1 MGRLYHPYPPLA
13 PEWQLCPAESTL
25 VHVSWTAPG
34 GHKQPVDSTSQSGR
48 RGHPGLDRGTVR
60 LAEQHGGGQIQGAMS
75 LADRSRRVMVQGN
88 HQRWLESSDVIPTF
102 PSLVWKLQVEANIR
116 DGLREKI
123 LATIAEIRA
132 GLPPLAPG
140 DGWQSGQALHKR
152 EASLPIPS
160 G

>member
-1 MGRLYHPYPPLA
+1 M
-13 PEWQLCPAESTL
+13 
-25 VHVSWTAPG
+25 
-34 GHKQPVDSTSQSGR
+34 
-48 RGHPGLDRGTVR
+48 
-60 LAEQHGGGQIQGAMS
+60 
-75 LADRSRRVMVQGN
+75 
-88 HQRWLESSDVIPTF
+88 F

-152 EASLPIPS
+152 EDFSTYTERLKKPLW
-160 G
+160 